1 MTPTESPKVVALFD
15 LLGFSNRVTRE
26 GLPALLAA
34 YTSLIAI
41 VKRWEPATMLNCR
54 IPVGENASAA
64 AFGVF
69 DIDHAYFSDTIVLW
83 CSYNTFCFPP
93 FCDVCN
99 AFICEVLESGL
110 PIRGGIAVGEAHMDK
125 ATGTY
130 LGKALVEAANVEKA
144 QEWIGA
150 SFGPSFAVAPYNS
163 FFMAKSVLVYR
174 DHVKGA
180 RFDLVPG
187 LVLDWPRVWRDA
199 GKVPVISHLKS
210 INTDPLYSKYYE
222 NTMKFADLSESN
234 FQWPNTGA
242 IHT

>member
-1 MTPTESPKVVALFD
+1 MASSDHKVVGLFD

-26 GLPALLAA
+26 GLPGLLAA
-34 YTSLIAI
+34 YNKLLAL
-41 VKRWEPATMLNCR
+41 VRRREGGGMLNCR
-54 IPVGENASAA
+54 IPAGDGAFAA
-64 AFGVF
+64 AYGIF
-69 DIDHAYFSDTIVLW
+69 DLEHAYFSDTIVLW
-83 CSYNTFCFPP
+83 CTYNTFCFPP

-99 AFICEVLESGL
+99 EFICEVLESGL
-110 PIRGGIAVGEAHMDK
+110 PIRAGIAVGELHMDK

-130 LGKALVEAANVEKA
+130 LGKALVEAAVVEKA

-163 FFMAKSVLVYR
+163 FFMASSVLVYR
-174 DHVKGA
+174 DHVKDR

-187 LVLDWPRVWRDA
+187 LVLDWPRTWRGTRRA
-199 GKVPVISHLKS
+199 SIQCHLS
-210 INTDPLYSKYYE
+210 AMNTDPKFASYYQ

-234 FQWPNTGA
+234 SGWQAAGS